1 MESYVGRLREA
12 IDLAGLKI
20 DVDLVDRFLVLRH
33 REYGSAPTFT
43 ASSSVPGVISRDVGL
58 LERSQPGLD
67 VAGAIGGETA
77 VGAGQLLTGM
87 VGNENTEGLVLRY
100 SGPRVRS
107 RRITREGE
115 PIWEYRPVLGNVGVV
130 SVVNS
135 AMDFQVGANPGQRIT
150 VSLPSVATRSLG
162 RKVET
167 DTGVQNL
174 SQVSLATPASQRDA
188 LRMIDSAIDDLS
200 TMRGAVGA
208 TQKIGL
214 ESNLNT
220 LRVTAENLMA
230 ADSSIRDADMAQE
243 LVEYTKNRLKLE
255 ANSALLA
262 HANQNAGTVINLI
275 R

>member
-1 MESYVGRLREA
+1 
-12 IDLAGLKI
+12 
-20 DVDLVDRFLVLRH
+20 
-33 REYGSAPTFT
+33 
-43 ASSSVPGVISRDVGL
+43 
-58 LERSQPGLD
+58 
-67 VAGAIGGETA
+67 
-77 VGAGQLLTGM
+77 
-87 VGNENTEGLVLRY
+87 
-100 SGPRVRS
+100 
-107 RRITREGE
+107 
-115 PIWEYRPVLGNVGVV
+115 VLGNVGVV